1 MMRTGRVKRGI
12 TPPCITFKTRAAKA
26 FVASTSPL
34 RDKRGKRT
42 IQARL
47 NTAWCD
53 CNEWRLW
60 WTVILWSLRF
70 GPVFLFLSVDSGSSK
85 YLRQSSSSPSGISG
99 SPSSSSSTAEPLED
113 LNGTGFF
120 PSWGIHHSLISERS
134 LGNLFERSRML
145 RKFSATWGRDS
156 AWQLE
161 TKVLKGCQN
170 DIKEVKGGITYAA
183 SRRKNHLISS

>member
-1 MMRTGRVKRGI
+1 MMRTGRVRRGI
-12 TPPCITFKTRAAKA
+12 TPPCITFRTRAANA

-34 RDKRGKRT
+34 RDRRGKRT

-47 NTAWCD
+47 NTALCD

-60 WTVILWSLRF
+60 WTVILWSLGL

-85 YLRQSSSSPSGISG
+85 YLRQSSSSPSGTSG
-99 SPSSSSSTAEPLED
+99 SSSSSSTTEPLED
-113 LNGTGFF
+113 FSGAGFF

-134 LGNLFERSRML
+134 PGNLFKRSRML
-145 RKFSATWGRDS
+145 KKFSATWGWDS
-156 AWQLE
+156 TWDLE
-161 TKVLKGCQN
+161 TKVLELCQRDIRGLKGST
-170 DIKEVKGGITYAA
+170 TYVA